1 MWQGSNAGSPQAR
14 VAMRDATQLGI
25 YLRVVYQLQFCNF
38 GGPWA
43 CQEIA
48 PFPCRHLCRSQPDR
62 KTRMIHLSAALVTT
76 YGLLALAVC
85 SLWLAPVKLRSGWS
99 VAPWL
104 CLLVLAC
111 ASGVVT
117 GLLSL
122 PAIGAIVVLGA
133 LAYAARRSRSGPP
146 QVLLMV
152 AMGCMMVAM
161 SMHLFPGFVNPPL
174 VTDLLISAA
183 AKPVTQR
190 LNFDTAAAGLILF
203 ALFCV
208 PARTREQWREVGRHY
223 WIILGTPLLV
233 LPVGLLVGYVDVDF
247 KLPAYTPLFV
257 ALNLLFTC
265 VTEEAFFRGL
275 IQGQLTR
282 ALGRWKAGP
291 LIAMC
296 VAALLFG
303 LAHARGGWLFVGL
316 ATLAGLGYGY
326 AYLRSQRIET
336 AILAHLALNSIHFL
350 AFTYPRLEAV

>member
-1 MWQGSNAGSPQAR
+1 
-14 VAMRDATQLGI
+14 
-25 YLRVVYQLQFCNF
+25 
-38 GGPWA
+38 
-43 CQEIA
+43 
-48 PFPCRHLCRSQPDR
+48 
-62 KTRMIHLSAALVTT
+62 MIHLSAALVTT

-85 SLWLAPVKLRSGWS
+85 SLWLAPVKLRPGWR

-111 ASGVVT
+111 ASGVAT

-122 PAIGAIVVLGA
+122 QAIAAIAVLGA
-133 LAYAARRSRSGPP
+133 LAYAARNCQSGPL

-152 AMGCMMVAM
+152 AMGCMMLAL
-161 SMHLFPGFVNPPL
+161 SMHRFPGFVNPPL

-208 PARTREQWREVGRHY
+208 PARSRGQWREVGRHY

-233 LPVGLLVGYVDVDF
+233 LAVGLLVGYVDVDF
-247 KLPAYTPLFV
+247 KLFAYTPLFI

-336 AILAHLALNSIHFL
+336 AILTHLALNSIHFL
-350 AFTYPRLEAV
+350 AFTYPRLGEV